1 MSRLYYSMRRLSG
14 NSTGFTLLEILIV
27 IALAGVIVSLSIP
40 DFNKV
45 IPEMRVIRAAQ
56 KLATDI
62 KLAQQKAV
70 SEMSVVNFHV
80 ETGQNRY
87 FAMVRDRNSP
97 LKASEDFFW
106 WRDYYDDYVED
117 PLNSGAYLLV
127 DFDEQSSSRFRGVQ
141 ITSITAGFYAV
152 STYGF
157 YMSPLGDMRWPF
169 SNTIIT
175 ITDPASGYSRQVQVS
190 YPMAKVTV
198 LP

>member
-1 MSRLYYSMRRLSG
+1 MSKLYYNMRRLSR
-14 NSTGFTLLEILIV
+14 NSDGFTLLEILIV
-27 IALAGVIVSLSIP
+27 IALAGVIISLSIP

-56 KLATDI
+56 KLQTDI

-70 SEMSVVNFHV
+70 AEMSVVNFHV
-80 ETGQNRY
+80 EVSQNRY
-87 FAMVRDRNSP
+87 FASVRDRNSGGGFSDP
-97 LKASEDFFW
+97 YW

-127 DFDEQSSSRFRGVQ
+127 DFDEQTSSRIRGVQ
-141 ITSITAGFYAV
+141 LTSINAGFYAV

-157 YMSPLGDMRWPF
+157 YLSPLGDLRWPF
-169 SNTIIT
+169 DNTTIT
-175 ITDPASGYSRQVQVS
+175 ITDPGSGYSRQVQIS

>member
-1 MSRLYYSMRRLSG
+1 MRRLSR

-27 IALAGVIVSLSIP
+27 LALTGVIVSLSVP
-40 DFNKV
+40 NFQRV

-70 SEMSVVNFHV
+70 SEMAIVNFHV
-80 ETGQNRY
+80 EVAQNRY
-87 FAMVRDRNSP
+87 FARVRDRNATGDW
-97 LKASEDFFW
+97 KVDG
-106 WRDYYDDYVED
+106 YDEYVED

-127 DFDEQSSSRFRGVQ
+127 DYDEQSSRFRGAQ
-141 ITSITAGFYAV
+141 LTSINASSFPV

-157 YMSPLGDMRWPF
+157 YLSPLGDLYWPTA
-169 SNTIIT
+169 NTTIT
-175 ITDPASGYSRQVQVS
+175 ITDPNSGYSRQIQIS
-190 YPMAKVTV
+190 YPMAKVTL